1 MNVLKQRITWL
12 LAVMVLVLSACGG
25 GGGGGGDGAAG
36 SPEPG
41 VVPGPGSAQLAQMC
55 AKGNP
60 FASSAATT
68 TRDGTL
74 EDEKRWIRAYM
85 DERYLWYRDIPSLDL
100 SAPRYN
106 PLDAQGQPRV
116 LESLVNV
123 FQDSRT
129 PKLTSSGTR
138 VDKFSFMIDTY
149 SWNNFSAGQ
158 DLGYGWM
165 LRQTGTGTDKRWQ
178 VAYVYPTLQAGL
190 AFAQGILRGDEIVSI
205 DGYTAQ
211 DSNPGPFNQALSPS
225 QPGAHEFVLQ
235 RRGERIRRTLVA
247 QTVELPQ
254 AEHRI
259 ISANGLRWGYLMFN
273 SHVRSAEQRLLQAM
287 RDFSAQ
293 GIDELVLDLR
303 YNGGGYLAIASA
315 LANAIAGDERTRGRV
330 FEQTRFNDKRSASN
344 FSMGFYGTTLFTGQ
358 SYTRLNL
365 SRLYVLTSK
374 ETCSASESLI
384 NALRGV
390 DVQVVQIGGTTCGKP
405 YGFYPQDNCGI
416 TYAAMEFEGVNDK
429 GEGGFSD
436 GIAPV
441 CVARDDL
448 GFALAD
454 PAEPLFATAIA
465 HRQGRV
471 CVPPAARGLIGSAS
485 PAGGDADSGPLLRP
499 DWQRN
504 KYTLQ
509 R

>member
-1 MNVLKQRITWL
+1 MSRFKTGIVWL
-12 LAVMVLVLSACGG
+12 LTVVAIALSACGG
-25 GGGGGGDGAAG
+25 SGDAHTGV

-41 VVPGPGSAQLAQMC
+41 PAPGPGSAELAQMC

-60 FASSAATT
+60 FVSSAATT
-68 TRDGTL
+68 TREGSL

-85 DERYLWYRDIPSLDL
+85 DERYLWYRDIPGLDL
-100 SAPRYN
+100 AAPRYN
-106 PLDAQGQPRV
+106 PLDGQGQPLV

-129 PKLTSSGTR
+129 PKLTLSGSR
-138 VDKFSFMIDTY
+138 VDKFSFMIDSY

-165 LRQTGTGTDKRWQ
+165 LRQTGTGADKRWQ
-178 VAYVYPTLQAGL
+178 VAYVYPTPQAGL
-190 AFAQGILRGDEIVSI
+190 AFAEGILRGDEIVSI

-211 DSNPGPFNQALSPS
+211 DSSPGPFNQALSPS
-225 QPGAHEFVLQ
+225 QPGAHEFVLL

-287 RDFSAQ
+287 RDFRSQ

-330 FEQTRFNDKRSASN
+330 FEQTRFNDKRSEKN

-358 SYTRLNL
+358 AYTRLNL
-365 SRLYVLTSK
+365 SRLYVLTSQ

-384 NALRGV
+384 NGLRGV
-390 DVQVVQIGGTTCGKP
+390 DVQVIQIGGTTCGKP

-436 GIAPV
+436 GIAPG
-441 CVARDDL
+441 CVAPDDL

-454 PAEPLFATAIA
+454 PREPLLATAIA
-465 HRQGRV
+465 HRQGGV
-471 CVPPAARGLIGSAS
+471 CVPNSARNMLGSTSATGAD
-485 PAGGDADSGPLLRP
+485 AGSGPLLRP

-504 KYTLQ
+504 KFTSHP
-509 R
+509 